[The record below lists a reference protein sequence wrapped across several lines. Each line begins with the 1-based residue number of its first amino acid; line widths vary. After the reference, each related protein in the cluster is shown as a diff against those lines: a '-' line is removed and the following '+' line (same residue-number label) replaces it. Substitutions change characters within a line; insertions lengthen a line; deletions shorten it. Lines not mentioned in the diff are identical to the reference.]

1 MLLRQTKSW
10 IILQNGGILMLLA
23 VTGFVMIFLIIYLLL
38 QSKVHPTPI
47 FVVVPIVCAVVCGF
61 DFAHCRVYENR
72 RYNNHASRGALHFL
86 NCLLFDYVGSRTL

>member
-1 MLLRQTKSW
+1 
-10 IILQNGGILMLLA
+10 MLLA

-61 DFAHCRVYENR
+61 DFTQIAEFMKTGVTTTMPVAVLFIFSIVLKIFCYFVDFKI
-72 RYNNHASRGALHFL
+72 AKKQAKIPFALQI
-86 NCLLFDYVGSRTL
+86 